1 MMQII
6 VWTMGA
12 VAAYRLWE
20 EMAWLS
26 VVVVLLAI
34 SYAVHPEENKEHGT
48 RGEYSNATA
57 TRLAFT
63 FLIVAG
69 ILLYSLL
76 I

>member
-1 MMQII
+1 MQVI
-6 VWTMGA
+6 VWVMGGI
-12 VAAYRLWE
+12 AAYRLWE

-26 VVVVLLAI
+26 ILVVVIAI
-34 SYAVHPEENKEHGT
+34 SYSVHPEENKEHEA

-69 ILLYSLL
+69 ILLYSFFA
-76 I
+76 